1 MEYGVNTFLAVYGE
15 VFGSSAPTAQESRTD
30 AARVGLELDFTLGKI
45 AAPYLSLE
53 IDTEGVGTARTGV
66 EWTW

>member
-1 MEYGVNTFLAVYGE
+1 MNNFLAVYGE
-15 VFGSSAPTAQESRTD
+15 LFGNSAPTAQASRTD
-30 AARVGLELDFTLGKI
+30 AARVGLELDLPLGRI
-45 AAPYLSLE
+45 AAPYVSLE